1 MSDRPAL
8 SRAEMEVARIV
19 WTLREATVRQV
30 LDNLPET
37 RDINYKTVQT
47 FLRRLE
53 AKGYLV
59 SKRDGRSLVYTADA
73 RPKQVIR
80 DTVKNFLNNLFNG
93 EPLGTLFLPHGEAI
107 PSKKRWLGLTARPV
121 GTVSVDAGAKR
132 AMLQMG
138 RSLLPVGVTA
148 ITGEFRKGDVVSVL
162 DAAGT
167 EIARGLVN
175 YASDVAVKLTG
186 LSNEQITI
194 VLGSMPYAELIHRDN
209 LVLL

>member
-19 WTLREATVRQV
+19 WTLRDATVRQV

-37 RDINYKTVQT
+37 RNINYKTVQT

-93 EPLGTLFLPHGEAI
+93 EPLPLVEHLIRDQGLSKSDLGQLRTLLDE
-107 PSKKRWLGLTARPV
+107 L
-121 GTVSVDAGAKR
+121 DAG
-132 AMLQMG
+132 
-138 RSLLPVGVTA
+138 
-148 ITGEFRKGDVVSVL
+148 
-162 DAAGT
+162 
-167 EIARGLVN
+167 N
-175 YASDVAVKLTG
+175 
-186 LSNEQITI
+186 
-194 VLGSMPYAELIHRDN
+194 GSK
-209 LVLL
+209 

>member
-19 WTLREATVRQV
+19 WTLREASVRQV

-59 SKRDGRSLVYTADA
+59 SRREGRSLIYTADA

-80 DTVKNFLNNLFNG
+80 DTVKSFLNNLFNG
-93 EPLGTLFLPHGEAI
+93 EPLPLVEHLIRDQG
-107 PSKKRWLGLTARPV
+107 LGKDDISQLRN
-121 GTVSVDAGAKR
+121 
-132 AMLQMG
+132 
-138 RSLLPVGVTA
+138 LL
-148 ITGEFRKGDVVSVL
+148 
-162 DAAGT
+162 
-167 EIARGLVN
+167 
-175 YASDVAVKLTG
+175 
-186 LSNEQITI
+186 NEMDSGQP
-194 VLGSMPYAELIHRDN
+194 GK
-209 LVLL
+209 